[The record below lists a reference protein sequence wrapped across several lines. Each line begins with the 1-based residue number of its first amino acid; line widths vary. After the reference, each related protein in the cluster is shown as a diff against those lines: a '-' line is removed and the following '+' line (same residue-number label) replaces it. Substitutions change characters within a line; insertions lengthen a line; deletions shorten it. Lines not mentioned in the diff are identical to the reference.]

1 MAQGKP
7 KDHYVPQFYLDAFAI
22 EGPGEKGPHIYQ
34 YMDGQVVSPRISDV
48 ASEKDYYTFVV
59 EEEGRDTVTRAVDDF
74 FKNIERPAASVIQRI
89 IKEESLDI
97 TKEERERVAVFFA
110 TLAVRTPG
118 FLNLAQALHSTAM
131 KEIGMA
137 GAENKEV
144 LAEDV
149 RKAGMEIDE
158 KQLDELH
165 DFVMKGEYDITFSKE
180 SKAYFVA
187 KGLEDAKRLS
197 GMYYAKSWHL
207 LLVDGKIPL
216 LTSDNPVSIYRP
228 KYIPAVYN
236 AGYGSGVIVIP
247 LSPRVAILMRD
258 KPIRKEILHI
268 NEYMVNRLNRNTI
281 RFSNEFVFGN
291 VHTDQFEKLFNKT
304 QRKAY
309 QEVKA
314 VKVGWA
320 PYTLMSTG
328 VAPQEF
334 IR

>member
-1 MAQGKP
+1 MTQGKS

-22 EGPGEKGPHIYQ
+22 EGAGEKQPHIYQ

-48 ASEKDYYTFVV
+48 ASEKDYYTFVLN
-59 EEEGRDTVTRAVDDF
+59 EGGKDIVTRDVDDF
-74 FKNIERPAASVIQRI
+74 FTNIEDSAASVIQRI
-89 IKEESLDI
+89 IQEESLNI
-97 TKEERERVAVFFA
+97 TKEEKGKAAVFFA

-118 FLNLAQALHSTAM
+118 FLNLAQALHGTAM

-137 GAENKEV
+137 RAENKEV

-149 RKAGMEIDE
+149 REAGMKIDD

-165 DFVMKGEYDITFSKE
+165 DFVMKGEYEITFSKE

-197 GMYYAKSWHL
+197 NMYFNKFWHL
-207 LLVDGKIPL
+207 LVVNGKIPL

-228 KYIPAVYN
+228 KYIPAIYN

-247 LSPRVAILMRD
+247 LSPRVAVLIRDEPLRKGIL
-258 KPIRKEILHI
+258 PINK
-268 NEYMVNRLNRNTI
+268 YMVKHLNRNTV

-291 VHTDQFEKLFNKT
+291 VHTSQFERLFNET
-304 QRKAY
+304 RRRAY

-320 PYTLMSTG
+320 PYTFMSTG
-328 VAPQEF
+328 VAPEEF